1 MKRIITILIVIFSIL
16 VLVGCDKEKDS
27 KLYLDSKFY
36 DKSEYIKI
44 NAEEF
49 DKLEDKVY
57 VVYTYESFCK
67 LRIPCEQIFKEVMD
81 KYNLTFYSLFVQE
94 AQKTY
99 IADTVRYAPSVIII
113 KNNKIV
119 AYLDAN
125 SDEDLDKYQDSEQFE
140 KWLGEY
146 IHLEKKHD

>member
-99 IADTVRYAPSVIII
+99 IADTVRYAPSIIII

>member
-16 VLVGCDKEKDS
+16 VLVGCDKEEDS